1 MRLLLTGGTGFI
13 GSRVALE
20 ARRRQIE
27 VVVTGMVN
35 TDAERSRVAELGR
48 AGVRIEEGALQET
61 AFARKVVSGCD
72 TIIHLAAAQHESGV
86 PDSYFEDVNIGGT
99 RSLLAASRDAG
110 VRRFVYGS
118 TIGVYGSAANG
129 TLDEASPPSPD
140 NIYGRTKLAAERV
153 VREEAGPVETCIVRI
168 SETYGPGDFRLLK
181 LFRAIDRG
189 KFLMIGSG
197 ENRRQAMHVDDL
209 VRALLIVAVHDAAA
223 GETFVLPG
231 EEVLT
236 TRQMVDAIASV
247 LGRSVPRMRLPMWP
261 FLSAAVVFETVFK
274 PMRID
279 PPLHRRR
286 LDFFR
291 KTFVFSTDKARRLLG
306 FTPEIPFASGARDTA
321 EWYGRQGLLGR
332 ASR

>member
-99 RSLLAASRDAG
+99 RSLLAARRDAG

-247 LGRSVPRMRLPMWP
+247 LGRSVPRLRLPMWP
-261 FLSAAVVFETVFK
+261 FLWAAVVFETVFK

>member
-236 TRQMVDAIASV
+236 TRQMVDAIAGV